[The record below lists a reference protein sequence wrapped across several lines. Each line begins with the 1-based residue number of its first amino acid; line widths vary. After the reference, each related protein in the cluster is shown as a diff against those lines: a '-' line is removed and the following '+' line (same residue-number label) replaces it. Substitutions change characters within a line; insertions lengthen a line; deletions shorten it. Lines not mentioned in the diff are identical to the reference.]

1 MNVFLL
7 ELELRD
13 KGDITGGNVPAS
25 ALLIYVPYCRPDDL
39 TNNWSSG
46 DEAEPLLAN
55 VTGLENC
62 ISGFRINYLLMYYVY
77 KKRMRTLLAC
87 RCV

>member
-1 MNVFLL
+1 MPYDICDSDDL
-7 ELELRD
+7 ELLPRVYLSRQKRLSLRVRKLGI

-25 ALLIYVPYCRPDDL
+25 AFLTHMPYCRPDDL

-55 VTGLENC
+55 VTGLENY
-62 ISGFRINYLLMYYVY
+62 ISGF
-77 KKRMRTLLAC
+77 
-87 RCV
+87 